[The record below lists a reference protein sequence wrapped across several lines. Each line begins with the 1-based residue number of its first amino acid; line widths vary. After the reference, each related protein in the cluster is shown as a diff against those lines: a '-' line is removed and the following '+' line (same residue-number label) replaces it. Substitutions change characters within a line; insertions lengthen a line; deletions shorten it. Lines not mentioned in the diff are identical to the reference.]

1 MIPYGDTVKTKRPPW
16 VNISLIVINVAIFI
30 YIMYVEKAPRFFIN
44 KYGFIPKEFF
54 YAGWTAPLQNLMNIL
69 FNLFTLISAQFLH
82 ADILHIVGN
91 MLFLFVFGDNIEDR
105 IGHFRYIVFYLL
117 CGAIAMLVH
126 GYVFKGSTLV
136 VIGASGAIAG
146 VMGAFYI
153 LYPAAKI
160 KTFLIVTLKEFDAI
174 YYIGVWFLFNLVRGV
189 LYMEGLYAAEPVA
202 WWAHVG
208 GFIGGALLIN
218 LFALNPPKK

>member
-1 MIPYGDTVKTKRPPW
+1 MIPYGDTVKIKRPPW
-16 VNISLIVINVAIFI
+16 VNISFIVLNLGIFI
-30 YIMYVEKAPRFFIN
+30 YMFYIARAPQYFIT
-44 KYGFIPKEFF
+44 KFGFIPKEFF
-54 YAGWTAPLQNLMNIL
+54 LAGWNAPMSNIGNIL

-105 IGHFRYIVFYLL
+105 IGHFRYVIFYLL

-126 GYVFKGSTLV
+126 GYVFRGSTLT

-146 VMGAFYI
+146 VMGGFYI
-153 LYPAAKI
+153 LYPSAKI
-160 KTFLIVTLKEFDAI
+160 KTFLLVTLKEFDAI

-189 LYMEGLYAAEPVA
+189 LHIEGLDAEPVA
-202 WWAHVG
+202 WWAHIG
-208 GFIGGALLIN
+208 GFIAGALLIN